1 MEQYF
6 TVFGQKKDDFTR
18 FWASISTEKRKDGK
32 GTGKY
37 ATANIQVRVS
47 EDVGKLFEEESEKTK
62 TKGIRML
69 RLKASEFYLMSAEP
83 KDRDLDPYVYL
94 FIRKAKAAESKEEE
108 DD

>member
-6 TVFGQKKDDFTR
+6 TVFGKKQDDYVR
-18 FWASISTEKRKDGK
+18 FWASVSTEKRKDGK

-37 ATANIQVRVS
+37 ATANIQVRMS
-47 EDVGKLFEEESEKTK
+47 DDLKELFEDESAKTK

-69 RLKASEFYLMSAEP
+69 RLKCTEFYLMAAEP
-83 KDRDLDPYVYL
+83 KDRDLDAYVYL
-94 FIRKAKAAESKEEE
+94 FIRKAEAADSKEE

>member
-6 TVFGQKKDDFTR
+6 TVFGKKTDDYVR
-18 FWASISTEKRKDGK
+18 FWASVSTEKRKDGK

-37 ATANIQVRVS
+37 ASANIQVRVS
-47 EDVGKLFEEESEKTK
+47 EDVAKLFDEESEKTK
-62 TKGIRML
+62 SKGIRML
-69 RLKASEFYLMSAEP
+69 RLKCTEFYLMAAEP

-94 FIRKAKAAESKEEE
+94 YIRKAKAAESKEEE